1 MRLRWHPDE
10 PLWRPRVTG
19 HAARL
24 RTFGLGIAHFS
35 DNEIVKAL
43 LDIVDEKRS
52 ADEEVK
58 LSRLDGS
65 GLESR
70 FGFRRRPPA
79 PIVAA

>member
-10 PLWRPRVTG
+10 PLWRPRLTY

-24 RTFGLGIAHFS
+24 RTFAPGTAHSS

-43 LDIVDEKRS
+43 LDVVDEKRS

-58 LSRLDGS
+58 LSR
-65 GLESR
+65 
-70 FGFRRRPPA
+70 
-79 PIVAA
+79 